1 MPWGL
6 KEAQALGID
15 EWCIRWCIDFQYREV
30 RAFLEVPPYGRGE
43 MVNRILA
50 FMRETPVD
58 RRHRDRYPMEGKEYT
73 YFSIYSHQLV
83 GDDILSGR
91 STAAVTEAVLR
102 EVANFL
108 DSEDSDYKRIRDYFE
123 CLAFQHDMAAAEED
137 EASP

>member
-1 MPWGL
+1 
-6 KEAQALGID
+6 
-15 EWCIRWCIDFQYREV
+15 
-30 RAFLEVPPYGRGE
+30 

-58 RRHRDRYPMEGKEYT
+58 RRHRDRYPMEGREST
-73 YFSIYSHQLV
+73 YFYIYSHQLV

-108 DSEDSDYKRIRDYFE
+108 DSEDSDYKRIGDYFK
-123 CLAFQHDMAAAEED
+123 CLAFLHDGAAEEED

>member
-1 MPWGL
+1 M
-6 KEAQALGID
+6 
-15 EWCIRWCIDFQYREV
+15 
-30 RAFLEVPPYGRGE
+30 
-43 MVNRILA
+43 NRILA

-58 RRHRDRYPMEGKEYT
+58 RRHRDRYPMQGKEYN
-73 YFSIYSHQLV
+73 YFYIYSHQLV

-108 DSEDSDYKRIRDYFE
+108 DSEDSDYKRIGDYFK
-123 CLAFQHDMAAAEED
+123 CLAFLNDGVAEGED